1 MANAEG
7 LFVRLY
13 TAATEDD
20 VDRVVRDASTPLGI
34 AGNWR
39 PLGGNESNF
48 GVIEN
53 QQSSPIAALIEKITN
68 AIDAILTRKCYEA
81 GVDPK
86 SSAAPRTMEDAI
98 KQFFASEY
106 QCWHLNSFRQ
116 RQAEEIQI
124 LADGPRMNTSLVI
137 YDNGEGQQP
146 EDFEKTFLSLLRGN
160 KNEIP
165 FVQGKYN
172 MGGTGAIVFCGKKR
186 YELIGSRKYNGTGEF
201 GWTLIRKH
209 PLTESEL
216 QTKKNTWYEYLVLD
230 GKIPSFPINEMDV
243 GLKGRKFKTGT
254 IIKLYSYDLPS
265 GARSVI
271 SRDLNQ
277 SINEFLFEP
286 ALPIYTIDKPE
297 RYPHDRDLDR
307 ELFGLKRRLEE
318 DGSKYVEE
326 YFSESHQSADI
337 GQMRVACYVFKSK
350 IEGKS
355 VKETKESIQ
364 REFFKSDMSVLFS
377 VNGQVHGHYTSEFI
391 TRSLKMPLLK
401 SHLLIH
407 VDCTHMK
414 YDFRNEL
421 FMASRD
427 RLKDADE
434 TRRLRSLLADMLT
447 KSKLQEIYK
456 HRKDSITL
464 EGSDSGD
471 LLRSIAKSLPLN
483 TDLLKLLSHT
493 FKLDTP
499 KEKTGPTPSRKP
511 KEEEKEEPFLP
522 QRYPS
527 IFKLHGEGTEA
538 KPAAKIPLGGQRT
551 VKFDTDV
558 EDQYF
563 DRSHE
568 PGDLK
573 LSLLSIKRNDLIG
586 GTAPG
591 DPKELSDVLNV
602 TKSSPNKG
610 TIKVIFNPA
619 RNTQV
624 GDLVEV
630 RAALEGAG
638 VELEERFW
646 VKIVDPEMPKE
657 KTKKEEDTTED
668 TLGLPQLY
676 RVYQEKREGCL
687 TWEEFETATGSEM
700 GFKTIIH
707 PYVEGDRLER
717 VYINMDSHVV
727 KSHKSRLKAPS
738 EEQLDLVEKKYIS
751 SVYFHTLFLFT
762 IAKSR
767 NYQFRQEEG
776 EKDLTD
782 FLKDIFAN
790 HYAEFLLSFGAEQL
804 IASLDI

>member
-1 MANAEG
+1 
-7 LFVRLY
+7 
-13 TAATEDD
+13 
-20 VDRVVRDASTPLGI
+20 
-34 AGNWR
+34 
-39 PLGGNESNF
+39 
-48 GVIEN
+48 
-53 QQSSPIAALIEKITN
+53 
-68 AIDAILTRKCYEA
+68 
-81 GVDPK
+81 
-86 SSAAPRTMEDAI
+86 MEEAI
-98 KQFFASEY
+98 KKFFTPEF
-106 QCWHLNSFRQ
+106 QCWHLSSFRQ
-116 RQAEEIQI
+116 KQAEEIQV
-124 LADGPRMNTSLVI
+124 LADGPRMNTSLVV
-137 YDNGEGQQP
+137 YDNGEGQHPQ
-146 EDFEKTFLSLLRGN
+146 EFERTFLSLLRGN

-186 YELIGSRKYNGTGEF
+186 YELIGSKNYDGSGEF
-201 GWTLIRKH
+201 GWTLIRRH
-209 PLTESEL
+209 PLTETEL
-216 QTKKNTWYEYLVLD
+216 QTKKNTWYEYFVCD
-230 GKIPSFPINEMDV
+230 GKIPSFPIVEIEV

-337 GQMRVACYVFKSK
+337 GQARVTCYVFKSK
-350 IEGKS
+350 IEGRS
-355 VKETKESIQ
+355 VKETRESIQ
-364 REFFKSDMSVLFS
+364 REFFKNDMSVLFS
-377 VNGQVHGHYTSEFI
+377 INGQVHGHYTSEFI

-434 TRRLRSLLADMLT
+434 TRRLRSLLADILT
-447 KSKLQEIYK
+447 KSKLQQIYK

-464 EGSDSGD
+464 EGSDSSD
-471 LLRSIAKSLPLN
+471 LLRSIARSLPLN

-499 KEKTGPTPSRKP
+499 KEKSGPVPSKKT
-511 KEEEKEEPFLP
+511 KEQEKEEPFLP
-522 QRYPS
+522 KRYPS
-527 IFKLHGEGTEA
+527 VFKLHGEGTEA
-538 KPAAKIPLGGQRT
+538 RPAARIPLGGQRT

-573 LSLLSIKRNDLIG
+573 LSLLSFKRNDLSG
-586 GTAPG
+586 GNTPG
-591 DPKELSDVLNV
+591 NPKELSDVLNV

-610 TIKVIFNPA
+610 TIKVIFNPSREA
-619 RNTQV
+619 QI
-624 GDLVEV
+624 GDLVEI
-630 RAALEGAG
+630 RAVLDGPG
-638 VELEERFW
+638 VELVERFW
-646 VKIVDPEMPKE
+646 VRVVDPEMPKE
-657 KTKKEEDTTED
+657 KTKKEEETNED
-668 TLGLPQLY
+668 TLGLPQLI
-676 RVYQEKREGCL
+676 RVYQEPRAGCKS
-687 TWEEFETATGSEM
+687 WDDCQSANIEM
-700 GFKTIIH
+700 DFNIVMY
-707 PYVEGDRLER
+707 PYVEGERLEAI
-717 VYINMDSHVV
+717 YINMDSHVL
-727 KSHKSRLKAPS
+727 KNHKSRLKAPS
-738 EEQLDLVEKKYIS
+738 EQQLDLAEKKYIS
-751 SVYFHTLFLFT
+751 SVYFHALFLFT
-762 IAKSR
+762 IAKNR

-782 FLKDIFAN
+782 FLKDIFTN
-790 HYAEFLLSFGAEQL
+790 HYAEFLLNFGAEQL
-804 IASLDI
+804 IATLDV